1 MEKYWANGLINK
13 HFKKKTQNIP
23 RNLEDCAHLSAIRP
37 ELFPLA
43 DSEIQHGEEMDL

>member
-13 HFKKKTQNIP
+13 HKKNIP
-23 RNLEDCAHLSAIRP
+23 RNLEGCAHLSAIRP
-37 ELFPLA
+37 GLFPLA

>member
-13 HFKKKTQNIP
+13 HLKKTQNIP

-37 ELFPLA
+37 LFPLA